1 MLVVISD
8 LHFSDGSATAENLS
22 CEAFA
27 IWLDDVLTLARANG
41 AQELRLLFLGD
52 IFDLL
57 RTEYWFYPAPGVE
70 LPALGAPPQKADF
83 PVESRPW
90 GAADINNRGGAPSPA
105 CLERAEQ
112 ILDAIAERCRGP
124 LAMLS
129 GDLRAARASCPRA
142 DQVVLDRIEAGFA
155 ELRARNVPVR
165 RTYVPGNH
173 DRLFLHGP
181 RLRQKML
188 ELLGAEESPSVHAF
202 ESADYGVIARHGHE
216 WDLWNFEAYRDKH
229 DVHGIPQAAY
239 QLVPVGD
246 VITTEL
252 AARAPYLAFLELKR
266 RGLAPTDVAA
276 VYEHLKQVE
285 DVRPLTAAITWML
298 TEGRNPARALP
309 PPVRKVVMESLELVM
324 KQLMADFMSIPFV
337 HGWLDM
343 HDRFNFGLDEADK
356 LQGVDRAIRFLSLD
370 AVQQVL
376 GVVEK
381 LKLPLESGLD
391 ECARGAAEERL
402 LSEAWAHKGIRYC
415 VYGHTHAY
423 RHEPLT
429 CAADGSEIVYLN
441 SGTWRPRVA
450 ETRAGSSFVGFK
462 EMTYLVFYRADED
475 ALDRG
480 NRPTSFKGHSYETW
494 NGLMLKRPRLPEPT
508 RADQ

>member
-8 LHFSDGSATAENLS
+8 LHFSDGSATPENIP

-27 IWLDDVLTLARANG
+27 IWLDDVLALAQVNE

-70 LPALGAPPQKADF
+70 LPAPGAPQPTSF

-90 GAADINNRGGAPSPA
+90 GAADINTRGGAPSPA

-112 ILDAIAERCRGP
+112 ILDAIAERCAGP

-129 GDLRAARASCPRA
+129 GDLRAARASCPKA
-142 DQVVLDRIEAGFA
+142 EEVVLDRIEAGFA
-155 ELRARNVPVR
+155 ELKARGVR
-165 RTYVPGNH
+165 VHRTYVPGNH

-181 RLRQKML
+181 RLKQKML
-188 ELLGAEESPSVHAF
+188 ELLGAEESPSLHAF

-216 WDLWNFEAYRDKH
+216 WDLWNFEAYRDKQ

-239 QLVPVGD
+239 HLVPVGD

-266 RGLAPTDVAA
+266 RGLGPADVGA

-285 DVRPLTAAITWML
+285 DVRPLTAAIAWML
-298 TEGRNPARALP
+298 TEGRNPARSLP

-356 LQGVDRAIRFLSLD
+356 IQGVDRALRFFSLD
-370 AVQQVL
+370 AIQQVL

-381 LKLPLESGLD
+381 LKLPLEPGLD

-441 SGTWRPRVA
+441 SGTWRPRVT
-450 ETRAGSSFVGFK
+450 ETRAGRSFVGYK
-462 EMTYLVFYRADED
+462 EMSYLVFYRADED
-475 ALDRG
+475 ALG
-480 NRPTSFKGHSYETW
+480 HGAEPSPKGHSYETW
-494 NGLMLKRPRLPEPT
+494 NGLMLKRPRFPEQA
-508 RADQ
+508 RAGQ